1 MTGDIPQ
8 VSETENEA
16 LTVVFVEKEVREAI
30 FQQVREAI
38 FQQGI
43 NTFTK
48 VAK

>member
-8 VSETENEA
+8 VSKTENEA

-30 FQQVREAI
+30 FQQ
-38 FQQGI
+38 GI

-48 VAK
+48 MAK